1 MKSANVNKLNE
12 FYIGFK
18 INQINKEFDL
28 LRFGLDNIINIEVK
42 QKSTLERVEKQLRQN
57 RYYLSFIGKEVY
69 SFTYLSEEDSF
80 YQYDNSNQLIE
91 TNINT
96 IAAILKEQD
105 IKEIYDIN
113 RLFKPSNYLVSPF
126 NATDQFLKGEYF
138 LTQHQNNIK
147 NDLIGLFKS
156 NETCFASIVGVP
168 GTGKTLLTYDIA
180 NDYIKKKYKV
190 QIIHCA
196 NLNKGHHF
204 LNEYEDW
211 NISPIKNIHLALND
225 DFDLLIVDEAQRLK
239 ETQLKKIVESVKS
252 LNVKCIFSY
261 DPEQCLSNEESSR
274 NIGSIIEE
282 KISYK
287 THKLTKK
294 IRTNKEIASFIKGLF
309 NLNKINYNQN
319 YPNIGIQYFA
329 SDDSVREYSL
339 NLYNNDWKIINF
351 TKSQFNELTYDEY
364 QNPLF
369 DNSHAV
375 IGQEYDKVVIFI
387 DEHFYYDEQQR
398 LRATHVRGGAYAID
412 KMLYQN
418 ITRTR
423 DKLTLIIVRNKPVL
437 KAVQS
442 ILKENNSY

>member
-1 MKSANVNKLNE
+1 DENIKTINLNSLVESYYSFNEEEFEEYLKHFNIEFDRDEVESISKLLKHMKSANVNKLNE

-28 LRFGLDNIINIEVK
+28 LRFGLDNIINIKVK
-42 QKSTLERVEKQLRQN
+42 KKSTIKHEKKQIKKKKKNINIIEKKLRKN
-57 RYYLSFIGKEVY
+57 RYYLCFIEKEVY

-225 DFDLLIVDEAQRLK
+225 DF
-239 ETQLKKIVESVKS
+239 
-252 LNVKCIFSY
+252 
-261 DPEQCLSNEESSR
+261 
-274 NIGSIIEE
+274 
-282 KISYK
+282 
-287 THKLTKK
+287 
-294 IRTNKEIASFIKGLF
+294 
-309 NLNKINYNQN
+309 
-319 YPNIGIQYFA
+319 
-329 SDDSVREYSL
+329 
-339 NLYNNDWKIINF
+339 
-351 TKSQFNELTYDEY
+351 
-364 QNPLF
+364 
-369 DNSHAV
+369 
-375 IGQEYDKVVIFI
+375 
-387 DEHFYYDEQQR
+387 
-398 LRATHVRGGAYAID
+398 
-412 KMLYQN
+412 
-418 ITRTR
+418 
-423 DKLTLIIVRNKPVL
+423 
-437 KAVQS
+437 
-442 ILKENNSY
+442 